1 MTAGNVPYIFTAIT
15 TAVSAQVNAN
25 FAALV
30 TDLNAIDAG
39 QITTGTFA
47 IARFPLVTLA
57 KGGTSADLSA
67 TGPGVLVQAT
77 LGAAITAPAQLALAR
92 GGAAADLSATGPGLL
107 QQATLGAA
115 VTLASPGQLPATATN
130 DSAAS
135 GKLGEFLTGN
145 NTGAP
150 VSLSNNTP
158 TNLVFIAL
166 PAGDW
171 DVYGDV
177 LLNSSAGMTTT
188 KGSVSTTNGGFSSS
202 SVYEIQNAA
211 GVASQAQFGVP
222 IVRLSVAISTSV
234 WLVALAAFPAGTVAA
249 SGTLNARRAR

>member
-1 MTAGNVPYIFTAIT
+1 MTAGNVPYIFTANT
-15 TAVSAQVNAN
+15 TIVSAQVNAD

-30 TDLNAIDAG
+30 TALNAIDGG
-39 QITTGTFA
+39 QITAGSIA
-47 IARFPLVTLA
+47 IARLPVITLA
-57 KGGTSADLSA
+57 KGGSGSDLSA
-67 TGPGVLVQAT
+67 TGPGVLVQASN
-77 LGAAITAPAQLALAR
+77 AAVVTVSSQLALAR
-92 GGAAADLSATGPGLL
+92 GGSAADLSATGPGVL

-115 VTLASPGQLPATATN
+115 VTLASPGQFPATATN
-130 DSAAS
+130 DDAAS

-158 TNLVFIAL
+158 ANLVFIAL

-188 KGSVSTTNGGFSSS
+188 KGSVSTTNGGFSSA

-211 GVASQAQFGVP
+211 GVASLSHFGVP
-222 IVRLSVAISTSV
+222 TIRLSVAISTSV
-234 WLVALAAFPAGTVAA
+234 WLVALAAFPGGTVAA